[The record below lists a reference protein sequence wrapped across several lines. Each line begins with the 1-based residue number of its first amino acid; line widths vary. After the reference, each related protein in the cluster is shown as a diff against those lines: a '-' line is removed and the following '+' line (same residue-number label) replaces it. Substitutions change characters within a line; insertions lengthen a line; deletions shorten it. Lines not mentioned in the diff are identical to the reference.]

1 MKKILNWLVVIV
13 IIIGCLFIQRKFFPT
28 VITTTTSDTV
38 WQDSIYVFNYIP
50 KPYPVYIDTTTVDS
64 VILPIDSAAIVAA
77 YLKVN
82 KLYYSTYTY
91 KDTLK
96 NDSIAYIELTQRI
109 TQNKPIEYNLTY
121 LNKIPSVIN
130 NTTNIYSQNEL
141 YLGAGIGLHSFTPG
155 LKFKHKKGYIIE
167 GNYDVLNSSITVG
180 AYVNI
185 NKLKLW

>member
-91 KDTLK
+91 K
-96 NDSIAYIELTQRI
+96 
-109 TQNKPIEYNLTY
+109 QNKPIEYNLTY